1 MQIPLTTE
9 YAAFYQPYISKIKEG
24 EDLLERLNTV
34 HQETQE
40 LLGRVVEEKEEYR
53 YATGKWSIR
62 ELVQHLMDA
71 ERVMA
76 YRALRIA
83 RNDKTDM
90 PGFDEDDYVAACD
103 SSKITLKQ
111 LLEEYKMLR
120 QSTLLLFKGF
130 DPNCYQ
136 KTGTANGS
144 VVSVRAL
151 AAIIIGHEA
160 HHVKVIRERY
170 LD

>member
-1 MQIPLTTE
+1 MQRPLAGE
-9 YAAFYQPYISKIKEG
+9 YAAFYQPYISKIKEE

-34 HQETQE
+34 HEETQK
-40 LLGRVVEEKEEYR
+40 LLEEVSAEKENYR

-83 RNDKTDM
+83 RNDQTDM

-103 SSKITLKQ
+103 SSTTTLKH
-111 LLEEYKMLR
+111 LLEEYKVLR
-120 QSTLLLFKGF
+120 RSTLLLFKGF
-130 DPNCYQ
+130 DSSCYQ

-160 HHVKVIRERY
+160 HHIQVIKERY